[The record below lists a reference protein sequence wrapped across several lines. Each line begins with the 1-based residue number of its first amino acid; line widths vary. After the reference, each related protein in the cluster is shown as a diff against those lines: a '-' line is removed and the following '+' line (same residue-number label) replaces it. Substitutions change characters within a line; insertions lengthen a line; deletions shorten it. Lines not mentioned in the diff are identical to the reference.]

1 MFSRIYGF
9 LPVFYQQ
16 KEVHAN
22 RTHVKTAARVLK
34 HKVALSVCVERATVE
49 RRVQVTQFAR
59 NSLVLLLVTYIFCLD
74 LLCKTV

>member
-1 MFSRIYGF
+1 M
-9 LPVFYQQ
+9 
-16 KEVHAN
+16 
-22 RTHVKTAARVLK
+22 KTAARVLK